1 MRLFY
6 INPTN
11 KHLHIGMPS
20 DCFFCKDCV
29 QKITNNAN
37 KLPILSDLINYKPSK
52 RMESMSSVNTNL
64 TFANANANAN
74 ANSNINA
81 NVNAKNKNI
90 KRNSNSNTDGIYDL
104 K

>member
-6 INPTN
+6 NNPTN
-11 KHLHIGMPS
+11 KHLPIGMPS

-64 TFANANANAN
+64 TFANANAN
-74 ANSNINA
+74 SNT
-81 NVNAKNKNI
+81 NVNAKNMNI